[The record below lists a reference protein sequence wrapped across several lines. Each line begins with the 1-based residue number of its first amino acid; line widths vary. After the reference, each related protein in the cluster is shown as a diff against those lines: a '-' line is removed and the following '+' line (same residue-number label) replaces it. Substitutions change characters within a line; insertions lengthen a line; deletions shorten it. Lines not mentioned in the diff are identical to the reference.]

1 MAKVPARQPRGKKV
15 VKGYRKIRASDLP
28 PDKQAKFREAMIA
41 DLTKTITSQIKNDV
55 KEVEPR
61 QGRVDPTPRTE
72 GRRSGGHTNDLLY
85 LRNLQLWNLWSKYR
99 NA

>member
-28 PDKQAKFREAMIA
+28 PDQQAKFREAMIA

-55 KEVEPR
+55 KRLTSPR
-61 QGRVDPTPRTE
+61 
-72 GRRSGGHTNDLLY
+72 S
-85 LRNLQLWNLWSKYR
+85 S
-99 NA
+99 